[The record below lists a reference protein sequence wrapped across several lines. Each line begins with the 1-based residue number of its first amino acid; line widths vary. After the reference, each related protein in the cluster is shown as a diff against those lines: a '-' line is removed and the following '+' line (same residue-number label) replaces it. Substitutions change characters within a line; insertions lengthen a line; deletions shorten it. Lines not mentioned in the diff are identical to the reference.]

1 MSRRR
6 FEDDDQD
13 DDWGNEGSW
22 DDDLDEDPDDDDD
35 NTVPCPHCRRQI
47 LEEAERCPY
56 CERYLSDEDTV
67 TFTKPWW
74 VIITSL
80 VLLYVM
86 YRSIVGGW

>member
-6 FEDDDQD
+6 FADDEAEDDWD
-13 DDWGNEGSW
+13 DEASW
-22 DDDLDEDPDDDDD
+22 DDDLDEDPADD

-47 LEEAERCPY
+47 HEDAERCPY

-67 TFTKPWW
+67 TFQKPWW
-74 VIITSL
+74 VVVGAL
-80 VLLYVM
+80 VCLYIM